1 MYYDV
6 INFHHEK
13 CWNNGDQFGFFF
25 YFLLRM
31 LIFTQVPIKKV
42 CNKLNTVSVFIHR
55 CSL

>member
-25 YFLLRM
+25 LF
-31 LIFTQVPIKKV
+31 FIKNVNIYTGSHK
-42 CNKLNTVSVFIHR
+42 KSVQQT
-55 CSL
+55 